1 MPARSRARSQA
12 QRPPV
17 PPAVRERIIESYG
30 LDRSAGQRYAS
41 WIGALALHG
50 DLGAGKTC
58 FIQGY
63 AVALGID
70 EPITSPTYTLIGE
83 YEGRLPLHHIDLYR
97 LAGPE
102 EALGLGLEEYFDVN
116 GITAIEWAER
126 AEGLLPPDLLH
137 IQIVADED
145 EMRTFRIYREN
156 EL

>member
-1 MPARSRARSQA
+1 M
-12 QRPPV
+12 
-17 PPAVRERIIESYG
+17 RIVETHSPEETWELAAELATDLGPGTVI
-30 LDRSAGQRYAS
+30 
-41 WIGALALHG
+41 ALHG
-50 DLGAGKTC
+50 ELGAGKTC

-63 AVALGID
+63 AAALGID

-97 LAGPE
+97 LSGPE

-137 IQIVADED
+137 IQIMADD
-145 EMRTFRIYREN
+145 TTGTRTFRIFREN
-156 EL
+156 EV

>member
-1 MPARSRARSQA
+1 M
-12 QRPPV
+12 
-17 PPAVRERIIESYG
+17 RIVETHSPEETWE
-30 LDRSAGQRYAS
+30 LAAELAGDL
-41 WIGALALHG
+41 GPGTVMALHG

-63 AVALGID
+63 AAALGIA
-70 EPITSPTYTLIGE
+70 EPVTSPTYTLIGE

-97 LAGPE
+97 LSGPE

-137 IQIVADED
+137 IQINADQHTGK
-145 EMRTFRIYREN
+145 RTFRIFREN
-156 EL
+156 EA

>member
-1 MPARSRARSQA
+1 M
-12 QRPPV
+12 
-17 PPAVRERIIESYG
+17 RIVETNSPEET
-30 LDRSAGQRYAS
+30 
-41 WIGALALHG
+41 WALAAELAAELGPGTVMALHG

-58 FIQGY
+58 FVQGL

-97 LAGPE
+97 LSGPT
-102 EALGLGLEEYFDVN
+102 EALGLGLEEYFDAQ

-137 IQIVADED
+137 IQIEADEQTQT
-145 EMRTFRIYREN
+145 RTFRIGRES
-156 EL
+156 EA

>member
-1 MPARSRARSQA
+1 M
-12 QRPPV
+12 
-17 PPAVRERIIESYG
+17 RIVETNSPEETWSLAAELADELGPGTVI
-30 LDRSAGQRYAS
+30 
-41 WIGALALHG
+41 ALHG

-63 AVALGID
+63 AAALGID

-126 AEGLLPPDLLH
+126 AEGLLPPDMLH
-137 IQIVADED
+137 IQITADD
-145 EMRTFRIYREN
+145 HTAVRTFKIFRETDA
-156 EL
+156 

>member
-1 MPARSRARSQA
+1 M
-12 QRPPV
+12 
-17 PPAVRERIIESYG
+17 RIVETNSPEETWELAAELTDELG
-30 LDRSAGQRYAS
+30 PGTVM
-41 WIGALALHG
+41 ALHG

-58 FIQGY
+58 FIQGV
-63 AVALGID
+63 AAALGID

-97 LAGPE
+97 LSGPE

-137 IQIVADED
+137 IRIEADTD
-145 EMRTFRIYREN
+145 TGTPTFHIFREN
-156 EL
+156 EA

>member
-1 MPARSRARSQA
+1 MRTVETHSPEETWSLAAEIA
-12 QRPPV
+12 
-17 PPAVRERIIESYG
+17 AG
-30 LDRSAGQRYAS
+30 LEPGTV
-41 WIGALALHG
+41 IALHG

-58 FIQGY
+58 FIQGL
-63 AVALGID
+63 AAALEID

-97 LAGPE
+97 LSGPA

-137 IQIVADED
+137 IRISADERTG
-145 EMRTFRIYREN
+145 MRTFCIHREG
-156 EL
+156 EA